1 MDSNISL
8 QVKRLIDVDKKA
20 IELESKRKRELMELE
35 QFYRDEK
42 AKTDIKLQEAKEDAR
57 KIYEQMVLQAK
68 NDAEAIEMELMH
80 KLELVEEATNREL
93 ETLAQN
99 WWNKI
104 LNDLM

>member
-68 NDAEAIEMELMH
+68 NDAETIEMELMQ
-80 KLELVEEATNREL
+80 KLALVEDATNREL